1 MTHRSVELTEE
12 ENRRAFVL
20 ASAQCR
26 TNKQIA
32 GALALSVRQVQRL
45 KKALREEGPVG
56 LAHGNRGSEAVHALP
71 EEVAVRVLELYETKY
86 TGFNFSHFHEKLLE
100 AEGIRISRPT
110 VGRVLRRAGY
120 RSPRK
125 RRPAK
130 HRSRRERRACEG
142 AMLQLDGSPHDWLE
156 GRGPRICLLGA
167 IDDATGKV
175 VGSVFRQWEDAQGYF
190 LVMRHV
196 VSCYGIPETVYRD
209 RHGIFERDPKQEE
222 AIWEQLEGKRATT
235 QFGRLMEE
243 LGIGQIAANSPQ
255 AKGRIERLWGTF
267 QDRLVSELRLANA
280 CTIEEANQVLKTV
293 VIEHNQKFHRQPQD
307 PKSVYRKPGK
317 EIDLG
322 QLFCFKYKRSVAM
335 DNTVTFF
342 GTTIQIEPG
351 PARRSY
357 ARCLVDVHEQF
368 DGSLRIYYQAKCIA
382 KTQPLAVPPSVIR
395 VRHSN
400 GRYTQECQWTAPQE
414 TPKPKA
420 TALLLPAQPNTTK
433 PNKPAADH
441 PWRRPWVTKSQTS
454 KG

>member
-1 MTHRSVELTEE
+1 
-12 ENRRAFVL
+12 VL